1 MIQNVRLALNV
12 ALLGTGE
19 GTSVVGRALLPVSFS
34 VMGRSARPTSATR
47 IALPFLAL
55 LLATS
60 VVTGLRAADDR
71 SQLPDKP
78 NIVFL
83 LADDLG
89 YGELGCYGQ
98 QKIRTPNLDRMAAE
112 GIRFTQFY
120 SGAPVCAPSRCV
132 LMTGKHLGHA
142 YIRDNRQAGPE
153 GQEPIPD
160 ETVTLAETLKAA
172 GYTTGA
178 MGKWGL
184 GPPGSSGDPNKQ
196 GFDLFFGY
204 NCQGH
209 AHNFYPT
216 YLWRNDQHV
225 TLNNPAFRAHQKLP
239 PDADPN
245 DPASYKQYIG
255 SDYAPDRMIDEALGF
270 IRRNEER
277 PFFLYYPITVPH
289 LAIQVPEDSLAEYRG
304 KWPDPPYPGGK
315 GYLPHPSPR
324 AGYAAMVTR
333 LDREIGRMLALL
345 KELGL
350 DGNTLVMFS
359 SDNGPTYDRL
369 GGTDSEFFESNG
381 PLNGLKGSVYEG
393 GMRVPL
399 IARWPGK
406 IAGGRVSDHPAA
418 SYDVLPTLAEVAGAS
433 PPTDVDGISFLATL
447 TDRGEQEQHEFLLWE
462 FHGYGGQQAVRMGRW
477 KGIRLNCYKDPNG
490 PILLYDLENDLAEER
505 DVAEQH
511 PQVVLKMAEL
521 LKQQHS
527 DSAIWDFRKGRPKPP
542 AKRAKA

>member
-1 MIQNVRLALNV
+1 MRPLLTASALIGI
-12 ALLGTGE
+12 LCGQSL
-19 GTSVVGRALLPVSFS
+19 
-34 VMGRSARPTSATR
+34 
-47 IALPFLAL
+47 
-55 LLATS
+55 
-60 VVTGLRAADDR
+60 AADA
-71 SQLPDKP
+71 KHP
-78 NIVFL
+78 NIIFL

-98 QKIRTPNLDRMAAE
+98 QKIRTPHLDQMAAE
-112 GIRFTQFY
+112 GMRFTQFY

-142 YIRDNRQAGPE
+142 YIRDNRQANPGAE

-160 ETVTLAETLKAA
+160 QTVTLAETLQAA

-204 NCQGH
+204 NCQAH

-216 YLWRNDQHV
+216 YLWRNDQRV
-225 TLNNPAFRAHQKLP
+225 TLNNPPFSPHQKLP

-245 DPASYKQYIG
+245 NPASYRQYIG

-270 IRRNEER
+270 IRRNKER
-277 PFFLYYPITVPH
+277 PFFLYYPTTVPH
-289 LAIQVPEDSLAEYRG
+289 LAIQAPEDSLAEYRG
-304 KWPDPPYPGGK
+304 QWPDSPYPGGH

-333 LDREIGRMLALL
+333 LDRDIGRMLTLL

-350 DGNTLVMFS
+350 DDNTLVMFS
-359 SDNGPTYDRL
+359 SDNGPVYDRL

-381 PLNGLKGSVYEG
+381 PLSGLKGSVYEG

-406 IAGGRVSDHPAA
+406 IPSGRVSDLSAA
-418 SYDVLPTLAEVAGAS
+418 FYDVLPTLAEVAGAS
-433 PPTDVDGISFLATL
+433 PPPGVDGVSLLPTL
-447 TDRGEQEQHEFLLWE
+447 TDRGEQKQHEFLLWE

-477 KGIRLNCYKDPNG
+477 KGIRLNCYKNPDG
-490 PILLYDLENDLAEER
+490 PIKLYDLENDLAEER

-511 PQVVLKMAEL
+511 PEIVLKMAEL

-527 DSAIWDFRKGRPKPP
+527 DSAIWDFRKGRPKTP
-542 AKRAKA
+542 AKRAKG

>member
-1 MIQNVRLALNV
+1 MIRRLMTVPTLLILWALVLTNGLPQLHG
-12 ALLGTGE
+12 AEAG
-19 GTSVVGRALLPVSFS
+19 SKRAK
-34 VMGRSARPTSATR
+34 
-47 IALPFLAL
+47 
-55 LLATS
+55 
-60 VVTGLRAADDR
+60 
-71 SQLPDKP
+71 KP
-78 NIVFL
+78 NIMFL

-89 YGELGCYGQ
+89 YAELGCYGQ

-112 GIRFTQFY
+112 GMRFTQFY

-142 YIRDNRQAGPE
+142 YIRDNRAVPPE

-160 ETVTLAETLKAA
+160 ETVTLAEVLKAA
-172 GYTTGA
+172 GYATGA

-184 GPPGSSGDPNKQ
+184 GPPASSGDPNKQ

-225 TLNNPAFRAHQKLP
+225 TLNNREFSAHQKLP

-245 DPASYKQYIG
+245 DPASYRQYIG

-270 IRRNEER
+270 IRQNKDRS
-277 PFFLYYPITVPH
+277 FFLYYPTTVPH

-304 KWPDPPYPGGK
+304 KWPDPPYPGGN

-333 LDREIGRMLALL
+333 LDRDIGRMLALL

-350 DGNTLVMFS
+350 DDNTLVMFS

-381 PLNGLKGSVYEG
+381 PLSGLKGSVYEG

-399 IARWPGK
+399 IARWPGQ
-406 IAGGRVSDHPAA
+406 IPAGRVTDHLAA
-418 SYDVLPTLAEVAGAS
+418 FYDVMPTLAEVAGATS
-433 PPTDVDGISFLATL
+433 PADGDGISFLATL
-447 TDRGEQEQHEFLLWE
+447 RASGQQKQHEFLLWE

-490 PILLYDLENDLAEER
+490 PLKLYDLENDLAEEK

-511 PQVVLKMAEL
+511 PEIVRKMDQL
-521 LKQQHS
+521 LREQHS

-542 AKRAKA
+542 AKKAKA

>member
-1 MIQNVRLALNV
+1 MA
-12 ALLGTGE
+12 
-19 GTSVVGRALLPVSFS
+19 
-34 VMGRSARPTSATR
+34 
-47 IALPFLAL
+47 AL
-55 LLATS
+55 LLAS
-60 VVTGLRAADDR
+60 VVTGSRAADDR
-71 SQLPDKP
+71 NQRSGKP

-98 QKIRTPNLDRMAAE
+98 QKIRTPHLDQMAAE

-142 YIRDNRQAGPE
+142 YIRDNRQAKPGAE

-160 ETVTLAETLKAA
+160 ETVTLAETLQAA

-204 NCQGH
+204 NCQAH

-225 TLNNPAFRAHQKLP
+225 TLNNPAFSAHQKLP

-245 DPASYKQYIG
+245 DPASYKPYVG

-270 IRRNEER
+270 IRRNKDR
-277 PFFLYYPITVPH
+277 PFFLYYPTTVPH

-304 KWPDPPYPGGK
+304 QWPDPPYPGGH

-333 LDREIGRMLALL
+333 LDRDIGRLLTLL

-350 DGNTLVMFS
+350 DDNTLVMFS
-359 SDNGPTYDRL
+359 SDNGPVYDRL

-381 PLNGLKGSVYEG
+381 PLSGLKGSVYEG

-406 IAGGRVSDHPAA
+406 IPGGRVSDLPAA
-418 SYDVLPTLAEVAGAS
+418 FYDVLPTLAEVAGAS
-433 PPTDVDGISFLATL
+433 PPAGIDGISLLPTL
-447 TDRGEQEQHEFLLWE
+447 TDRGEQKQHEFLLWE
-462 FHGYGGQQAVRMGRW
+462 FHGYGGQQAVAH
-477 KGIRLNCYKDPNG
+477 G
-490 PILLYDLENDLAEER
+490 PLER
-505 DVAEQH
+505 H
-511 PQVVLKMAEL
+511 PAEL
-521 LKQQHS
+521 LQGPGW
-527 DSAIWDFRKGRPKPP
+527 SAPAVRSGERSGGRT
-542 AKRAKA
+542 

>member
-1 MIQNVRLALNV
+1 MTQTAKPAWSV
-12 ALLGTGE
+12 AL
-19 GTSVVGRALLPVSFS
+19 S
-34 VMGRSARPTSATR
+34 
-47 IALPFLAL
+47 AL
-55 LLATS
+55 LLAS
-60 VVTGLRAADDR
+60 VVTGSRAADDR
-71 SQLPDKP
+71 SQRPGKP

-98 QKIRTPNLDRMAAE
+98 QKIRTPHLDQMAAE
-112 GIRFTQFY
+112 GMRFTQFY

-142 YIRDNRQAGPE
+142 YIRDNRQAKPGAE

-172 GYTTGA
+172 GYATGA

-204 NCQGH
+204 NCQAH

-225 TLNNPAFRAHQKLP
+225 TLNNPAFSAHQKLP

-245 DPASYKQYIG
+245 NPASYKQYIG

-270 IRRNEER
+270 IRRNKDR
-277 PFFLYYPITVPH
+277 PFFLYYPTTVPH

-304 KWPDPPYPGGK
+304 KWPDPPYAGGK

-333 LDREIGRMLALL
+333 LDRDIGRMLALL

-350 DGNTLVMFS
+350 DDNTLVMFS

-381 PLNGLKGSVYEG
+381 PLSGLKGSVYEG

-406 IAGGRVSDHPAA
+406 IPGGRVCDHPAA
-418 SYDVLPTLAEVAGAS
+418 FYDVLPTLG
-433 PPTDVDGISFLATL
+433 
-447 TDRGEQEQHEFLLWE
+447 
-462 FHGYGGQQAVRMGRW
+462 
-477 KGIRLNCYKDPNG
+477 
-490 PILLYDLENDLAEER
+490 
-505 DVAEQH
+505 
-511 PQVVLKMAEL
+511 
-521 LKQQHS
+521 
-527 DSAIWDFRKGRPKPP
+527 
-542 AKRAKA
+542 

>member
-1 MIQNVRLALNV
+1 MR
-12 ALLGTGE
+12 
-19 GTSVVGRALLPVSFS
+19 
-34 VMGRSARPTSATR
+34 
-47 IALPFLAL
+47 PFLTVWAL
-55 LLATS
+55 IGILCGESL
-60 VVTGLRAADDR
+60 AADA
-71 SQLPDKP
+71 KHP
-78 NIVFL
+78 NILFL

-98 QKIRTPNLDRMAAE
+98 QKIRTPHLDQMAAE
-112 GIRFTQFY
+112 GMRFTQFY

-132 LMTGKHLGHA
+132 LMTGRHLGHA
-142 YIRDNRQAGPE
+142 TIRDNRQAKPGAE

-160 ETVTLAETLKAA
+160 ETVTLAETLQAA

-216 YLWRNDQHV
+216 YLWRNDQRV
-225 TLNNPAFRAHQKLP
+225 TLNNPDFSAHQKLP

-245 DPASYKQYIG
+245 DPTNYRQYIG

-270 IRRNEER
+270 IRRNKDR
-277 PFFLYYPITVPH
+277 PFFLYYPTTVPH

-304 KWPDPPYPGGK
+304 QWPDPPYPGGK

-333 LDREIGRMLALL
+333 MDRDIGRMLALL

-350 DGNTLVMFS
+350 DDNTLVMFT

-369 GGTDSEFFESNG
+369 GGSDSEFFESNG
-381 PLNGLKGSVYEG
+381 PLSGLKGSVYEG

-399 IARWPGK
+399 IARWPGR
-406 IAGGRVSDHPAA
+406 IPGGRVSDLPAA
-418 SYDVLPTLAEVAGAS
+418 FYDVLPTLAEVAGTA
-433 PPTDVDGISFLATL
+433 PPKGVDGISFLPTL
-447 TDRGEQEQHEFLLWE
+447 TDGGQQKQHEFLVWE

-477 KGIRLNCYKDPNG
+477 KGIRLNCYKDPDG

-511 PQVVLKMAEL
+511 PEVVLKMAEL

-542 AKRAKA
+542 ATRAKA